1 MNIKKLTINDT
12 QQFCSLIIDMY
23 AHLENLEWFTPMPY
37 DFENVKGMIEN
48 PRFYIIGVFDNS
60 TLCAVSC
67 FDYKCGKLIGKVDL
81 PEDCSLQ
88 NTVEIGFNIVHSA
101 YQGKGIMKQMVAYL
115 LEKAKNDNF
124 KYVISKVHKDNFASF
139 KSLLKNGFETYSS
152 YTKPVNKQDFILLSS
167 QPFFSK
173 QGKINA
179 QKTLAQYPEN
189 AEEIFVSYNI
199 YLKK

>member
-1 MNIKKLTINDT
+1 MEIKQLSTDNT

-23 AHLENLEWFTPMPY
+23 SHLENLEWFTPMPY
-37 DFENVKGMIEN
+37 DFESVKGMIEN

-81 PEDCSLQ
+81 PQDCTLQ
-88 NTVEIGFNIVHSA
+88 NTVEIGFNMVHSN
-101 YQGKGIMKQMVAYL
+101 YQGKGVMKQMVSFL
-115 LEKAKNDNF
+115 LEKAKKDNF
-124 KYVISKVHKDNFASF
+124 KYVISKVHKDNVASF
-139 KSLLKNGFETYSS
+139 KSLLKNSFETYSS

-167 QPFFSK
+167 QPFFST

-179 QKTLAQYPEN
+179 QKTLANYPDS
-189 AEEIFVSYNI
+189 ATEIEVSYNI
-199 YLKK
+199 YIKK

>member
-1 MNIKKLTINDT
+1 MEIKQLSTDNT

-23 AHLENLEWFTPMPY
+23 SHLENLEWFTPMPY
-37 DFENVKGMIEN
+37 DFESVKGMIEN

-81 PEDCSLQ
+81 PQDCTLQ
-88 NTVEIGFNIVHSA
+88 NTVEIGFNIVHSS
-101 YQGKGIMKQMVAYL
+101 YQGKGIMKQMVSFL
-115 LEKAKNDNF
+115 LEKAKKDNF

-139 KSLLKNGFETYSS
+139 KSLLKNSFETYSS

-167 QPFFSK
+167 QPFFST

-179 QKTLAQYPEN
+179 QKTLAKYPDS
-189 AEEIFVSYNI
+189 ATEIEVSYNI
-199 YLKK
+199 YIKK